1 MVMFWDNF
9 NRLCEI
15 NGKTPNAVARELGI
29 SSGAVTHWK
38 KSGKN
43 PNGKTIDKIAS
54 YFGVSVDYLLNGV
67 DSMNT
72 LTDIE
77 QKAVRLL
84 RKMSPDKQKYAI
96 GRLEEMVHEESVA
109 AETDQPLKVA
119 K

>member
-1 MVMFWDNF
+1 MFWDNF
-9 NRLCEI
+9 DRLCKN
-15 NGKTPNAVARELGI
+15 NGKSANGVAKELGI
-29 SSGAVTHWK
+29 ASGTVTNWK
-38 KSGKN
+38 KKGSK
-43 PNGKTIDKIAS
+43 PNGKILDKIAS
-54 YFGVSVDYLLNGV
+54 YFGVSVDYLLYGA
-67 DSMNT
+67 DSMDT

-109 AETDQPLKVA
+109 AEVNQPLKVA